1 MSRGRPRLRIL
12 PERIPARASE
22 AIGRRVGALGVTPNM
37 ITLAGAGG
45 SAAAAWLIADGR
57 LLAAGA
63 VFLASGAL
71 DFVDGAVARATGR
84 ATPFGAVLDAVM
96 DRAGEMLALAACVWY
111 FAERGE
117 TAQAGFAYAALFG
130 SVAVS
135 YVRARGDAQGVATR
149 EGLFRR
155 QERVVLLGVGLLADG
170 LTVVIPI
177 LAVLANATALQR
189 WIIVGR
195 GLRALDREDAQGGGG
210 PHSSG
215 SDRDSGSGSGAG
227 GGGGDGGSGDG
238 GGGGGGAADAAAASR
253 SRLASSSE
261 NR

>member
-1 MSRGRPRLRIL
+1 MSRGRPRLRLL
-12 PERIPARASE
+12 PERIPARAGE

-96 DRAGEMLALAACVWY
+96 DRVGEALVLAACVWY
-111 FAERGE
+111 FAEREE

-130 SVAVS
+130 SIAVS

-155 QERVVLLGVGLLADG
+155 QERVVLLGIGLLANG

-210 PHSSG
+210 PHSPG
-215 SDRDSGSGSGAG
+215 SNRGPGSGSGAG
-227 GGGGDGGSGDG
+227 GGDGGGNGGGGNGDGG
-238 GGGGGGAADAAAASR
+238 ATDAAAASR